1 MNAPTDAA
9 TFVRWIDLSAHG
21 ITLHALRLPS
31 DRVALV
37 VAGDTAACSLALAA
51 LGFRRTRQGHVV
63 HPEPT
68 LKFADVRRHFP
79 GAVVRDLPRE
89 RIVRIVPS
97 QPPSVAPDAPA
108 TLPEALT
115 PTRAT
120 DHLVHGAT
128 LLGVNRRGQRVYE
141 DGAEH
146 RYLAGEPDAAFGE
159 LAAVDYLRL
168 TADDD
173 LPELA
178 AGLLYRALQ
187 EEKLS
192 AEDLLH
198 LSRAIAV
205 PPGRPPVSLHTL
217 REALEAASVRHFR
230 AAGEGLAPAAAFIAA
245 RRLADHL
252 PPAVTRSADT
262 LAFAQYS
269 TPLPLAVAARTLL
282 GPLGAGRS
290 LLEPTAGHGALL
302 LGLPADARITAV
314 EIDAGRAR
322 RLDAVLAAGPG
333 AMGSRAIV
341 GDVLRQP
348 APATPYDYI
357 LANPPFGDRSQHRPE
372 AGAPTRVPFEG
383 VSFPTRRL
391 DHLILLETLKRRHP
405 QGRAVYLIG
414 ADHPR
419 NHDLDTPAGGSR
431 HLFNLLGD
439 HYRVEAVIGLH
450 GRLYG
455 GQGAHWP
462 LRLVVVGERGTGFP
476 AVPEKTPVAGSWD
489 ELWTLVETLAPR
501 IGPSV
506 LERAAPAAEPTAS
519 PADAASGHPAEP
531 DAHANADAGTSAE
544 PSIEDDPIEDEPD
557 EAAVYQERYVARSA
571 LGEASTMI
579 PANMASAVDRALDRV
594 ETRQGCSVDEY
605 VGRELGLDATA
616 LAAHFAPEQIDAL
629 ALAFDAHDRGRG
641 FIEADET
648 GIGKGRVLA
657 GVCLRAWRQGRP
669 AIFLTEKPNL
679 FSDFYRDLSHVGA
692 RREIA
697 PLIVNPDTPI
707 KDTERGTVLA
717 PARPANVIKKAIAG
731 DELPAGVNLVLVTYS
746 QLCQAGSAKVD
757 WLCRIAESSGA
768 QVIVDESHNA
778 SGDSNTAQNVRRILE
793 ASRRPPIFS
802 SATYAKRPDNLAVYA
817 SVLPALFRND
827 DIALLLRQGGA
838 PLQEAYSQM
847 LAEDGVLIRR
857 EHDLSHITFRTEPD
871 AARAERNRQL
881 SDQLASILEKMAWLG
896 GDIETF
902 ISEQNRLLADTFG
915 ADDAGGERKGHR
927 AGLQVMNFGS
937 RLYQLNRL
945 FLLAVK
951 VDHAI
956 EFGAR
961 EIEAGRKP
969 MFVLENT
976 LETTLKEIITNRFD
990 DREAGTGDG
999 GDGGDE
1005 APEAAAPAS
1014 ADLAAT
1020 GEYPPMTFRDA
1031 LARVLDR
1038 MMSYTRR
1045 DRYGNSVRHPIT
1057 DERLLE
1063 MVQRI
1068 EADIE
1073 RYPDVPL
1080 SPLDSVRLA
1089 LQARGFR
1096 VGELSGRSFQVE
1108 WVEKPDGRAMRIRPR
1123 SAENRVDT
1131 VFRFNTDVYQALITT
1146 RSGSTGLSAHARAD
1160 VPGWSPA
1167 PRVMFE
1173 LQIPQNVAERIQFW
1187 GRINRRG
1194 QCAAPTVVTPSSAL
1208 PGEVRL
1214 IAMQNAKLRQLSA
1227 NTTSNQD
1234 NAALAKNVPDLLN
1247 PIGNRIARRWVEQNP
1262 FQGGRLDARVTDE
1275 RDDIPLWYVNR
1286 VTSRIMLLPVTEQ
1299 EAVLEE
1305 LAGLYRAHLDELKA
1319 QGIQPLRTAE
1329 CDWKCREVARQVFER
1344 TPAGA
1349 AEADSPFFASVDYL
1363 TVEYEQAIQPLRGA
1377 QVERAV
1383 ARNAAFWMPEPLLD
1397 TLMRVRDARLRQAI
1411 QPTGRYP
1418 GFPTVE
1424 AGLSDPD
1431 EENPVRRTAAL
1442 FDRIEGFVR
1451 AVEVGSAIA
1460 WQAPRPGRSPD
1471 DEDAR
1476 EGRAGVVARIHA
1488 PGRDALHLPGHYEV
1502 QVACPGEERLKTLT
1516 LHSLL
1521 KGDYRVCADPAD
1533 RTRLLAA
1540 FDAAEAGAFT
1550 RRRDLLVGN
1559 LYSALQTAARDELGR
1574 AVIYTTADGRRE
1586 RGVLLDAELTFEI
1599 LSNKPLA
1606 LRTPE
1611 QLRRFVDDHRD
1622 GQRAVL
1628 VSADTGGRPE
1638 RYKRGVDFVLVLREG
1653 ELTLVVPGAYARN
1666 GPLLHDSRWQAL
1678 GVTLEGNRTALQG
1691 VIPPSAE
1698 PGALQVLGE
1707 LGAWLVSSD
1716 YRDWYNQLAVEPT
1729 AVGPTE
1735 PPTEPPSEPPT
1746 AASTAPP
1753 TDPPPEPPAGDEP
1766 AVRTPFAHRHRAAPG
1781 V

>member
-9 TFVRWIDLSAHG
+9 AFVRWIDLSAHG

-37 VAGDTAACSLALAA
+37 VAGDTAACGPALAA

-68 LKFADVRRHFP
+68 LKFAAVRRHFP
-79 GAVVRDLPRE
+79 RAAVRDLPRE
-89 RIVRIVPS
+89 QIVRIVPS
-97 QPPSVAPDAPA
+97 LPPSV
-108 TLPEALT
+108 
-115 PTRAT
+115 AT

-128 LLGVNRRGQRVYE
+128 RLGVNRRGQFVYE
-141 DGAEH
+141 DGAEN
-146 RYLAGEPDAAFGE
+146 RYLAGEPGGAFGE

-168 TADDD
+168 TDDDD
-173 LPELA
+173 LPDLA
-178 AGLLYRALQ
+178 AGLLHRAIQ
-187 EEKLS
+187 EEKLG
-192 AEDLLH
+192 AEDLLQ

-205 PPGRPPVSLHTL
+205 PPGRSPVSPHALQ
-217 REALEAASVRHFR
+217 EALEAASVRHFR
-230 AAGEGLAPAAAFIAA
+230 AAGEGLAPAAAFVAA

-269 TPLPLAVAARTLL
+269 TPLPLAVAARALL
-282 GPLGAGRS
+282 GPLGAGRT

-302 LGLPADARITAV
+302 LGLPPDARVTAV

-322 RLDAVLAAGPG
+322 RLNAVLAAGPG
-333 AMGSRAIV
+333 AAGSRAIV
-341 GDVLRQP
+341 GDVLHQP

-357 LANPPFGDRSQHRPE
+357 LANPPFGDLSQHRPE
-372 AGAPTRVPFEG
+372 AGAPARVTFEG

-391 DHLILLETLKRRHP
+391 DHLILLETLKQRHP

-414 ADHPR
+414 ADQPR
-419 NHDLDTPAGGSR
+419 NHDLATPTGGSR

-489 ELWTLVETLAPR
+489 EIWTLVETLASR
-501 IGPSV
+501 IGPSA
-506 LERAAPAAEPTAS
+506 LERAAPVAG
-519 PADAASGHPAEP
+519 AD
-531 DAHANADAGTSAE
+531 AE
-544 PSIEDDPIEDEPD
+544 PSIEDEPD
-557 EAAVYQERYVARSA
+557 EAVVYQECYVARSA

-579 PANMASAVDRALDRV
+579 PANMASAVGRALDRV
-594 ETRQGCSVDEY
+594 EARQGCSVDEY
-605 VGRELGLDATA
+605 VGRELGSDAAA

-692 RREIA
+692 RCDIV
-697 PLIVNPDTPI
+697 PLIVNLDTPI
-707 KDTERGTVLA
+707 KDTERGVVLV
-717 PARPANVIKKAIAG
+717 PASPANVIKKVVAG
-731 DELPAGVNLVLVTYS
+731 DELPAGANLVLVTYS

-757 WLCRIAESSGA
+757 WLCRIAEASGG

-793 ASRRPPIFS
+793 ASGRPPIFS
-802 SATYAKRPDNLAVYA
+802 SATYAKRPDNLTVYA

-857 EHDLSHITFRTEPD
+857 EHDLSNITFRTEPD
-871 AARAERNRQL
+871 AARAERNRRL

-896 GDIETF
+896 GDIEAF
-902 ISEQNRLLADTFG
+902 ISEQNQLLAATFG

-945 FLLAVK
+945 FLLALK

-969 MFVLENT
+969 VFVLENT
-976 LETTLKEIITNRFD
+976 LETTLKEIITDRFD
-990 DREAGTGDG
+990 DREAGMSGEG
-999 GDGGDE
+999 GEGS
-1005 APEAAAPAS
+1005 EAAEAASAGPAS
-1014 ADLAAT
+1014 A

-1031 LARVLDR
+1031 LSRVLDR
-1038 MMSYTRR
+1038 MMSYTQH
-1045 DRYGNSVRHPIT
+1045 DRYGNITRRPIT
-1057 DERLLE
+1057 DEGLLE
-1063 MVQRI
+1063 MVEGI
-1068 EADIE
+1068 AADIE

-1089 LQARGFR
+1089 LQARGCR

-1108 WVEKPDGRAMRIRPR
+1108 WVEKPAGRAMRVRPR
-1123 SAENRVDT
+1123 PAENRVDT
-1131 VFRFNTDVYQALITT
+1131 VFRFNTDVYQALIAT
-1146 RSGSTGLSAHARAD
+1146 RSGSTGLSAHARND

-1194 QCAAPTVVTPSSAL
+1194 QCAAPTVVTPSSGL

-1247 PIGNRIARRWVEQNP
+1247 PIGNQIARRWVEQNP
-1262 FQGGRLDARVTDE
+1262 FQGSRLDARVTDE
-1275 RDDIPLWYVNR
+1275 RDDLPLWYVNR
-1286 VTSRIMLLPVTEQ
+1286 VTSRILLLPVTEQ
-1299 EAVLEE
+1299 ETALEE

-1344 TPAGA
+1344 TPAGE

-1383 ARNAAFWMPEPLLD
+1383 ARNAAFWTPEPLLD
-1397 TLMRVRDARLRQAI
+1397 TLARVRAARLRQAI
-1411 QPTGRYP
+1411 QPMGRYP

-1424 AGLSDPD
+1424 AGLGDPD

-1442 FDRIEGFVR
+1442 FDRVEAFVR
-1451 AVEVGSAIA
+1451 AVHVGSAIA

-1471 DEDAR
+1471 DEAER
-1476 EGRAGVVARIHA
+1476 EGHAGVVARIQA

-1516 LHSLL
+1516 LHGLL
-1521 KGDYRVCADPAD
+1521 KGDYRVYDDPAD
-1533 RTRLLAA
+1533 RDRLRAA
-1540 FDAAEAGAFT
+1540 FDAAEAGTFT

-1559 LYSALQTAARDELGR
+1559 LYSALQTAARDDLGR
-1574 AVIYTTADGRRE
+1574 AVIYTTEDGRRE
-1586 RGVLLDAELTFEI
+1586 RGVLLDAELTFQI

-1611 QLRRFVDDHRD
+1611 QLRRFVDDHR
-1622 GQRAVL
+1622 GGRRAVL

-1638 RYKRGVDFVLVLREG
+1638 RYKRGVDFVLVLRG
-1653 ELTLVVPGAYARN
+1653 NELELVVPGAHARN
-1666 GPLLHDSRWQAL
+1666 GPLLHDPRWQAL
-1678 GVTLEGNRTALQG
+1678 DIPLEGNRTALQG

-1716 YRDWYNQLAVEPT
+1716 YRDWYNRLADTP
-1729 AVGPTE
+1729 ADGPTE
-1735 PPTEPPSEPPT
+1735 PPTAS
-1746 AASTAPP
+1746 STAPP
-1753 TDPPPEPPAGDEP
+1753 TDLPPEPPAGDEP
-1766 AVRTPFAHRHRAAPG
+1766 ADPAPFACRLAAPG
-1781 V
+1781 G

>member
-37 VAGDTAACSLALAA
+37 VAGDTAACGPALAA

-79 GAVVRDLPRE
+79 RAAVRDLPRE

-97 QPPSVAPDAPA
+97 LPPSVAPDTPA
-108 TLPEALT
+108 TPT
-115 PTRAT
+115 PVLAP
-120 DHLVHGAT
+120 DHLIHGAT
-128 LLGVNRRGQRVYE
+128 LLGVNRRGQLVYE

-159 LAAVDYLRL
+159 RAAVDYLRF
-168 TADDD
+168 TDDDD
-173 LPELA
+173 LPDLA
-178 AGLLYRALQ
+178 AGLLRRALQ
-187 EEKLS
+187 EEKLG
-192 AEDLLH
+192 AEDLLQ

-205 PPGRPPVSLHTL
+205 PPGRPPVSPHAL

-230 AAGEGLAPAAAFIAA
+230 AAEAGLAPAAAFVAA

-262 LAFAQYS
+262 LAFAQFS
-269 TPLPLAVAARTLL
+269 TPLPLAVAARALL
-282 GPLGAGRS
+282 GPLGAGRT

-314 EIDAGRAR
+314 EIDPERAR
-322 RLDAVLAAGPG
+322 RLDAVLATGPG
-333 AMGSRAIV
+333 AAGSRVIV

-357 LANPPFGDRSQHRPE
+357 LANPPFGDLQHRPE
-372 AGAPTRVPFEG
+372 AGASTRVPFEG

-419 NHDLDTPAGGSR
+419 DHDLATPAGGSR
-431 HLFNLLGD
+431 TLFNLLGD

-476 AVPEKTPVAGSWD
+476 AIPEKTPVAGSWD

-501 IGPSV
+501 IGPSA
-506 LERAAPAAEPTAS
+506 LERVAPVVGATAI
-519 PADAASGHPAEP
+519 PADTAGGRPAEP
-531 DAHANADAGTSAE
+531 GADAE
-544 PSIEDDPIEDEPD
+544 PSIEDEPD
-557 EAAVYQERYVARSA
+557 EAVVYQERYVARST
-571 LGEASTMI
+571 LGEVSTMI
-579 PANMASAVDRALDRV
+579 PANMASAVHRALDRV
-594 ETRQGCSVDEY
+594 EARQGCSVDEY
-605 VGRELGLDATA
+605 VSRELGLDAAA
-616 LAAHFAPEQIDAL
+616 LTAHFAPEQIDAL

-679 FSDFYRDLSHVGA
+679 FSDFYRDLSHIGA
-692 RREIA
+692 RRDIA
-697 PLIVNPDTPI
+697 PLIVNLETPI
-707 KDTERGTVLA
+707 KDTERGTVLV
-717 PARPANVIKKAIAG
+717 PASPANAIKKAVAG

-757 WLCRIAESSGA
+757 WLCRIAQNAKSGA

-793 ASRRPPIFS
+793 ASGRPPIFS

-857 EHDLSHITFRTEPD
+857 EHDLSNITFRTEPD
-871 AARAERNRQL
+871 AARAERNRHL

-902 ISEQNRLLADTFG
+902 ISEQNQLLADTFG
-915 ADDAGGERKGHR
+915 IDDAGGERKGHR

-945 FLLAVK
+945 FLLALK

-956 EFGAR
+956 EFGAG

-969 MFVLENT
+969 VFVLENT
-976 LETTLKEIITNRFD
+976 LETTLKEIITDRFD
-990 DREAGTGDG
+990 DHETGTGDEG
-999 GDGGDE
+999 SE
-1005 APEAAAPAS
+1005 ADAASTGLTPA
-1014 ADLAAT
+1014 

-1031 LARVLDR
+1031 LSRVLDR

-1045 DRYGNSVRHPIT
+1045 DRYGNSVRYPIT

-1063 MVQRI
+1063 MVKTI
-1068 EADIE
+1068 KADIE
-1073 RYPDVPL
+1073 RYPDLPL

-1108 WVEKPDGRAMRIRPR
+1108 WVEKPDGRAMRVRPR
-1123 SAENRVDT
+1123 PAENRVDT
-1131 VFRFNTDVYQALITT
+1131 VFRFNTDVYQVLIAT

-1194 QCAAPTVVTPSSAL
+1194 QCAAPTVVTPSSEL

-1262 FQGGRLDARVTDE
+1262 FQGGRLDARATDE
-1275 RDDIPLWYVNR
+1275 RDGMPLWYINR
-1286 VTSRIMLLPVTEQ
+1286 VTSRIMLLPVSEQ

-1329 CDWKCREVARQVFER
+1329 CDWKCREVERRVFER
-1344 TPAGA
+1344 TPASE

-1363 TVEYEQAIQPLRGA
+1363 TVEYEQAIQPMRGA

-1383 ARNAAFWMPEPLLD
+1383 ARNAAFWTPEPLLD
-1397 TLMRVRDARLRQAI
+1397 TLARVRDARLRQAI
-1411 QPTGRYP
+1411 QPIGRYP

-1442 FDRIEGFVR
+1442 FDRIATFVR

-1460 WQAPRPGRSPD
+1460 WQAPRLGRSPD
-1471 DEDAR
+1471 DEEAER
-1476 EGRAGVVARIHA
+1476 ECRAGVVARIHA
-1488 PGRDALHLPGHYEV
+1488 PSRDALHLPGHYEV

-1516 LHSLL
+1516 LHGLL
-1521 KGDYRVCADPAD
+1521 KGDYRVYDDPAD
-1533 RTRLLAA
+1533 RARLRAA
-1540 FDAAEAGAFT
+1540 FDEAEAGTFT
-1550 RRRDLLVGN
+1550 RRRGLLVGN

-1574 AVIYTTADGRRE
+1574 AVIYTTEDGRRE
-1586 RGVLLDAELTFEI
+1586 RGVLLDAELTFQI

-1611 QLRRFVDDHRD
+1611 QLRRFVEDHRD
-1622 GQRAVL
+1622 VRRAVL

-1638 RYKRGVDFVLVLREG
+1638 RYKRGVDFVLVLTHGG
-1653 ELTLVVPGAYARN
+1653 ELALIVPGAHARN
-1666 GPLLHDSRWQAL
+1666 GPLLHNPRWRAL
-1678 GVTLEGNRTALQG
+1678 DIPLEGNRTALQG

-1716 YRDWYNQLAVEPT
+1716 YRDWYNRLAADTRTPDVPE
-1729 AVGPTE
+1729 ASGPTD
-1735 PPTEPPSEPPT
+1735 PLT
-1746 AASTAPP
+1746 ASSTTPL
-1753 TDPPPEPPAGDEP
+1753 TDPPPEPPACDEP
-1766 AVRTPFAHRHRAAPG
+1766 AAQTPFARRIAAPG

>member
-9 TFVRWIDLSAHG
+9 PFVRWIDLSAHG

-37 VAGDTAACSLALAA
+37 VAGDTAACGPALAA

-79 GAVVRDLPRE
+79 RAVVRDLPRE

-97 QPPSVAPDAPA
+97 LPPSVAPDAPA
-108 TLPEALT
+108 ARAAAPAL
-115 PTRAT
+115 AT

-128 LLGVNRRGQRVYE
+128 LLGINRRGQLVYE

-146 RYLAGEPDAAFGE
+146 RYLAGEPGGAFGE

-168 TADDD
+168 GDDD
-173 LPELA
+173 DWLDLA
-178 AGLLYRALQ
+178 AGLLHRALR
-187 EEKLS
+187 EDRLG
-192 AEDLLH
+192 AEDLLQ

-205 PPGRPPVSLHTL
+205 PPGRPPVSPHAL

-230 AAGEGLAPAAAFIAA
+230 AAEAGLAPAAAFVAA

-269 TPLPLAVAARTLL
+269 TPLPLAVAARALL
-282 GPLGAGRS
+282 GPLGAGRT

-302 LGLPADARITAV
+302 LGLPPDARITAV
-314 EIDAGRAR
+314 EIDAERAR

-333 AMGSRAIV
+333 AAGSRAIV

-357 LANPPFGDRSQHRPE
+357 LANPPFGDLQHRSE
-372 AGAPTRVPFEG
+372 AGAPTRVTFEG

-431 HLFNLLGD
+431 TLFNLLGD
-439 HYRVEAVIGLH
+439 HYHVEAVIGLH

-455 GQGAHWP
+455 SQGAHYP

-501 IGPSV
+501 IGPSA

-519 PADAASGHPAEP
+519 PADAAGGRPAEP
-531 DAHANADAGTSAE
+531 TGDAE
-544 PSIEDDPIEDEPD
+544 PSIEDEPDEDEPD
-557 EAAVYQERYVARSA
+557 EATVYQERYVARSA

-579 PANMASAVDRALDRV
+579 PANMASAVHRALDRV

-605 VGRELGLDATA
+605 VGRELGLDAAA

-669 AIFLTEKPNL
+669 VIFLTEKPNL
-679 FSDFYRDLSHVGA
+679 FSDFYRDLNHVGA

-707 KDTERGTVLA
+707 KDTERGTVRV
-717 PARPANVIKKAIAG
+717 PARPANAIKKAVAG

-757 WLCRIAESSGA
+757 WLCRIAENAKSGV
-768 QVIVDESHNA
+768 QVLVDESHNA

-793 ASRRPPIFS
+793 ASGRPPIFS

-857 EHDLSHITFRTEPD
+857 EHDLSNITFRTEPD

-902 ISEQNRLLADTFG
+902 ISEQNQLLADTFG

-945 FLLAVK
+945 FLLALK

-956 EFGAR
+956 EFGAH

-969 MFVLENT
+969 VFVLENT
-976 LETTLKEIITNRFD
+976 LETTLKEIITDRFD
-990 DREAGTGDG
+990 DRAAGAG
-999 GDGGDE
+999 GGGDE
-1005 APEAAAPAS
+1005 EPEAAEAASDGPTPA
-1014 ADLAAT
+1014 

-1031 LARVLDR
+1031 LSRVLDR

-1063 MVQRI
+1063 MVKGI
-1068 EADIE
+1068 AADIE

-1108 WVEKPDGRAMRIRPR
+1108 WVEKPDGRAMRVRPR
-1123 SAENRVDT
+1123 PAENRVDT
-1131 VFRFNTDVYQALITT
+1131 VFRFNTDVYQALIAT

-1167 PRVMFE
+1167 PRVLFE

-1194 QCAAPTVVTPSSAL
+1194 QCAAPTVVTPSSEL

-1275 RDDIPLWYVNR
+1275 RDGIPLWYVNR
-1286 VTSRIMLLPVTEQ
+1286 VTSRILLLPVTEQ
-1299 EAVLEE
+1299 ETVLEE

-1329 CDWKCREVARQVFER
+1329 CDWKCREVARRVFER
-1344 TPAGA
+1344 TPAGE

-1363 TVEYEQAIQPLRGA
+1363 TVEYEQALQPLRGA

-1383 ARNAAFWMPEPLLD
+1383 ARNAAFWTPEPLLD
-1397 TLMRVRDARLRQAI
+1397 TLARVRAARLRQAI
-1411 QPTGRYP
+1411 QPMGRYP
-1418 GFPTVE
+1418 GFPTVA

-1442 FDRIEGFVR
+1442 FDRIEAFVR
-1451 AVEVGSAIA
+1451 AVDVGSAIA

-1471 DEDAR
+1471 DEEAER
-1476 EGRAGVVARIHA
+1476 EGRVGVVARIHA

-1516 LHSLL
+1516 LHGLL
-1521 KGDYRVCADPAD
+1521 KGDYRVDDDPAD
-1533 RTRLLAA
+1533 RARLLAA
-1540 FDAAEAGAFT
+1540 FDEAEAGTFT
-1550 RRRDLLVGN
+1550 RQRDLLVGN

-1622 GQRAVL
+1622 GRRAVL

-1638 RYKRGVDFVLVLREG
+1638 RYRRGVDFVLVLRGG
-1653 ELTLVVPGAYARN
+1653 ELALVVPGAHARN
-1666 GPLLHDSRWQAL
+1666 GPLLHDPRWQAL
-1678 GVTLEGNRTALQG
+1678 GVALEGNRTALQG

-1716 YRDWYNQLAVEPT
+1716 YRDWYNRLAAEPP
-1729 AVGPTE
+1729 AGGPTD
-1735 PPTEPPSEPPT
+1735 PPT
-1746 AASTAPP
+1746 ASSAA
-1753 TDPPPEPPAGDEP
+1753 PPPEPPAGDEP
-1766 AVRTPFAHRHRAAPG
+1766 AAQTLFARGRMAAPG